1 MQNEASASCPPD
13 EKDSIENDRLRE
25 NFKLQV
31 YHKLLQSIHRP
42 DEFPEMMALAKS
54 ICAEFDE
61 VVHRCIVLMFRM
73 ETVDKLE
80 AFWNMYQTGGLLTS
94 LSHDILTPQRRQQM
108 ITEAKNGGIEL
119 EESDFC
125 LQITIKESDYLFVK
139 DVLTRKNGRFEIER
153 DIYITNSLSVI
164 YIYIKSKGIYHIYI
178 LQKYFFTVLLI

>member
-1 MQNEASASCPPD
+1 MQSHYIYIYIYICFLLFTLQNEASASCPPD

-164 YIYIKSKGIYHIYI
+164 YIYI
-178 LQKYFFTVLLI
+178 